1 LRPEAAPIRTTFVL
15 INLWYVAEWSHAVKD
30 KPVKARLLGQN
41 FVLFRD
47 AAGKVQCLSDVCLHR
62 GGALSGGKVH
72 DDCVACPYH
81 GWRYN
86 GKGEVTFI
94 PSRGAA
100 GPIPQRAMIDAY
112 PTEER
117 YGMIWVFL
125 GDLPEAERYPIPPFP
140 EYGQPGWRELT
151 GEFTWKASAA
161 RVVENGIDMAHA
173 SFVHPVFGHPST
185 ADKNYIESEQREEW
199 WATHTCV
206 MHPPQFKGI
215 VRQFI
220 RKERQP
226 TRVHPTYYLPGYSV
240 RLQVD
245 LRPGWS
251 TIVFDANTPVDEFTT
266 RTFAI
271 QLRSFFRAPIFDR
284 DSKRRLMEIFHQ
296 DAAIVENSQPNWL
309 PETLENELSVQHD
322 RFMSG
327 WRATRRRHVEE
338 KGWQIDSAAL
348 RPYEGFKTF
357 AIPSPQ
363 RRERPDLKWV
373 IDPVPLKPATRR
385 PRSGE
390 SSADAG
396 ALRSSTAAAPG
407 SAGTEAVGPLA

>member
-1 LRPEAAPIRTTFVL
+1 ML

-30 KPVKARLLGQN
+30 KPVKAKLLGQN

-47 AAGKVQCLSDVCLHR
+47 SAGKVNCISDVCLHR
-62 GGALSGGKVH
+62 GGSLAGGQVH
-72 DDCVACPYH
+72 KDCVACPYH

-86 GKGEVTFI
+86 GKGDVTFI
-94 PSRGAA
+94 PSRGEC
-100 GPIPQRAMIDAY
+100 GPIPQRAKIDAY

-125 GDLPEAERYPIPPFP
+125 GDLPENERYPIPPFA
-140 EYGQPGWRELT
+140 EYGQPGWRELQ

-173 SFVHPVFGHPST
+173 SFVHPVFGDPSM
-185 ADKNYIESEQREEW
+185 AAKNYIESERREETW
-199 WATHTCV
+199 GTHTCV
-206 MHPPQFKGI
+206 MHPPAFKGL

-226 TRVHPTYYLPGYSV
+226 TRVHPTYYLSGYSV

-266 RTFAI
+266 RTFAV
-271 QLRSFFRAPIFDR
+271 QLRSFFKSPLFDK
-284 DSKRRLMEIFHQ
+284 DSKRRLMAIFYQ
-296 DAAIVENSQPNWL
+296 DAAIVEQSQPNWL

-327 WRATRRRHVEE
+327 WRSARRRHIEE
-338 KGWQIDSAAL
+338 FGWQIDSQAL
-348 RPYEGFKTF
+348 KPHEGFKTF
-357 AIPSPQ
+357 TIPSPA
-363 RRERPDLKWV
+363 RRQNPEIKWV
-373 IDPVPLKPATRR
+373 LDTVPLKPATQKKK
-385 PRSGE
+385 PFQNTVFTKDHPVTE
-390 SSADAG
+390 KE
-396 ALRSSTAAAPG
+396 TAAA
-407 SAGTEAVGPLA
+407 